1 MVKKIKMNFKL
12 DLTDMVKGTVYKSNG
27 KIEDKSFSKKNVTLK
42 EMQEVVG
49 GYIEFLYLKN
59 NLVMIVNEEGKMIGL
74 PYNPK
79 ATLLVQENN
88 INEIIVGD
96 VLVVNQKLIK

>member
-1 MVKKIKMNFKL
+1 M
-12 DLTDMVKGTVYKSNG
+12 DLSDMETGTIYRTNG
-27 KIEDKSFSKKNVTLK
+27 KVEDKSFSKKNVTLK

-88 INEIIVGD
+88 INDIIVGD

>member
-1 MVKKIKMNFKL
+1 MNLEFL
-12 DLTDMVKGTVYKSNG
+12 DDMETGTIYRTNG
-27 KIEDKSFSKKNVTLK
+27 KIENKSFSKKNVTLK

-59 NLVMIVNEEGKMIGL
+59 NLVMIVNEEGKIIGL

-79 ATLLVQENN
+79 ATQLVQENN
-88 INEIIVGD
+88 IQDIIVGD

>member
-27 KIEDKSFSKKNVTLK
+27 KIEDKSFSKKNITLK

-88 INEIIVGD
+88 INDIIVGD

>member
-1 MVKKIKMNFKL
+1 MNFKL

-88 INEIIVGD
+88 INDIIVGD

>member
-88 INEIIVGD
+88 INDIIVGD